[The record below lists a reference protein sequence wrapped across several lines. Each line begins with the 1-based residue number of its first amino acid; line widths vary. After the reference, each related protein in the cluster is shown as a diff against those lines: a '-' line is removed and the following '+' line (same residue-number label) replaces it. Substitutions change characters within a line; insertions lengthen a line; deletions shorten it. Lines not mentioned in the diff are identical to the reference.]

1 MDNKVLS
8 SGNFRRLLKLL
19 TSFLVDEI
27 VPLFCQKQDRI
38 PREKTGGGGIYSL
51 VNQESNARRDV
62 VGRLTRKASE
72 FKKR

>member
-38 PREKTGGGGIYSL
+38 PREKTGGGGGNLFFGQSRI
-51 VNQESNARRDV
+51 QCK
-62 VGRLTRKASE
+62 T
-72 FKKR
+72 